1 MFQAAIRKNFGI
13 LGLAISVVFTLV
25 FWGDNFLTG
34 ANLINVTQRTSLY
47 AVMGLGVVFVIV
59 TGGIDLSIG
68 SVVGLTGTMLA
79 WLLSDR
85 HWSVPA
91 ALLSV
96 LLVSLA
102 IGAFH
107 GFLITKMKLQP
118 FVVTLCGLLI
128 YRGAARLLTGD
139 RNVGFGG
146 DFQTLKLIV
155 KTQWEIPLVTGATGY
170 RIPATLLL
178 TIILAVLAAVFLNRT
193 IWGRYL
199 LALGRNEVAARLC
212 GIRTDRMKFLAY
224 VICSLAA
231 GLTGVLFALENNFV
245 QPPSTGA
252 FYELHAIAAAVLG
265 GCSLRGGEASILG
278 VLVGTLTL
286 RLLENAILLLGV
298 PDPARDSVIGVVLL
312 IGVFTDEIVRRISEA
327 RRLKQRARNTDQRN
341 LRSSL

>member
-1 MFQAAIRKNFGI
+1 MFRAAIRKNLGI
-13 LGLAISVVFTLV
+13 LGLGISVILTLV
-25 FWGDNFLTG
+25 FWGDNFLSG
-34 ANLINVTQRTSLY
+34 YNLINVTQRTSLY

-68 SVVGLTGTMLA
+68 SVVGLTGTLLA

-96 LLVSLA
+96 LLVSLV
-102 IGAFH
+102 IGVCH

-139 RNVGFGG
+139 RNVGFGA
-146 DFQTLKLIV
+146 DFQTLKQVVKAQWDLPLI
-155 KTQWEIPLVTGATGY
+155 TAATGY
-170 RIPATLLL
+170 RIPAPFLLM
-178 TIILAVLAAVFLNRT
+178 IILAVLAAIFLNRT

-212 GIRTDRMKFLAY
+212 GIQTDRMKFLAY
-224 VICSLAA
+224 VICTLGA

-245 QPPSTGA
+245 QPPSTGE

-312 IGVFTDEIVRRISEA
+312 IGLSADEIVRRISEA
-327 RRLKQRARNTDQRN
+327 RRLKQRARHGDQRN